1 MKHCLLSMITELIHS
16 LFRAAI
22 TIMVGDKTIE
32 ELEREVA
39 EAERLANEAKLKA
52 KQLRE
57 QVKDAKRRSAS
68 SGY

>member
-1 MKHCLLSMITELIHS
+1 MIVKLIHS
-16 LFRAAI
+16 LFCAAI

-39 EAERLANEAKLKA
+39 EAERLANEAKLRA

>member
-1 MKHCLLSMITELIHS
+1 MYI
-16 LFRAAI
+16 AI
-22 TIMVGDKTIE
+22 TIMVGDKTID
-32 ELEREVA
+32 ELEREAA

>member
-1 MKHCLLSMITELIHS
+1 MTIKLII
-16 LFRAAI
+16 LFPLCFLVAI

-32 ELEREVA
+32 ELEREAA
-39 EAERLANEAKLKA
+39 EAERLANEAKLRA

-68 SGY
+68 SGR